1 MRYSTEPRRKYV
13 EGYGF
18 MSFARKFGDK
28 YVKKLM
34 DTGTKTGIDA
44 AKTASERVEY
54 NNWKTSTNYWWFQI
68 VLDTIFKWNISSNV
82 FEVVEPILNVLFFLF
97 FYKKILYIPKGLK
110 NIKEHYKALKSTKKH
125 LKAPKAKN
133 ATK

>member
-18 MSFARKFGDK
+18 MSFARKFGYK
-28 YVKKLM
+28 YFKKLM
-34 DTGTKTGIDA
+34 DTAIKTGIDA

-54 NNWKTSTNYWWFQI
+54 NTRKTSTNYWWFQI
-68 VLDTIFKWNISSNV
+68 VLDTIYKWNISSNV
-82 FEVVEPILNVLFFLF
+82 FEVIEPILNLLFFLF

-110 NIKEHYKALKSTKKH
+110 NIKEH
-125 LKAPKAKN
+125 
-133 ATK
+133 